1 MKEQNDKLSL
11 SSSANST
18 EVNLHEILV
27 RKTSPML
34 VTIKTDK
41 GQQAAINVMVA
52 MMDACQQYF
61 NLQQP
66 MNAQQLSLTAELILE
81 DYYYLRV
88 EELQICFRMAMKG
101 EFGPLYNRIDGQVF
115 FEWIK
120 KYMTKRGAVTERIQ
134 QEKQT
139 NNNIYEVFNH
149 PQIESAMKDVY
160 DKIAHKESPQPEAKR
175 PGTSPFE
182 KKILD
187 EYDALPEWKESR
199 WFKVYQNKPY
209 QFTEYRKQR
218 YMEEINNQNEY

>member
-11 SSSANST
+11 SSSANNT

-66 MNAQQLSLTAELILE
+66 MNAQQLSLTAELIME

-160 DKIAHKESPQPEAKR
+160 DKIAHKEAPQPEAKR
-175 PGTSPFE
+175 QGTSPFE
-182 KKILD
+182 KQILD

>member
-1 MKEQNDKLSL
+1 
-11 SSSANST
+11 
-18 EVNLHEILV
+18 
-27 RKTSPML
+27 ML

-52 MMDACQQYF
+52 MMDSCQQYF

-160 DKIAHKESPQPEAKR
+160 DKIAHKEVPQPEEKR
-175 PGTSPFE
+175 QSTSPFE
-182 KKILD
+182 QQLLT